1 MADCQRPDQNKINI
15 EKYMRRALKNE
26 GEKEG
31 DRYDRYDRY
40 DRHIDE
46 PFNYSQ
52 SEMEEK
58 SFEEYNN
65 VKKLNCYKI
74 GDVSL
79 ARKDNSAREN
89 LKLSHYILK
98 KDYIQ
103 KESTSPCKNPC
114 CNNKIKDTSKSKF
127 IYFRHKCENFEYFK
141 FQIISC

>member
-31 DRYDRYDRY
+31 DRC
-40 DRHIDE
+40 IDE

-58 SFEEYNN
+58 SFEEYNK
-65 VKKLNCYKI
+65 VKKLNCYTI

-79 ARKDNSAREN
+79 TRKDNSAREN

-98 KDYIQ
+98 KDYIK

-114 CNNKIKDTSKSKF
+114 CNNKIKDTSKLKF
-127 IYFRHKCENFEYFK
+127 IYFRHKCENFE